1 MINLLIA
8 IMFLMFFAISIT
20 LYRMNKYIDDCCF
33 NLGVLKKSVD
43 NNFKHFDNKVSLQI
57 KNIRSNTSEIDL
69 TKIRNDINKMMKVYE
84 EIDNNGYISTIDDL
98 NNFMEDIN
106 DFDVKDKIGN
116 LEYIVEKWQDVDD
129 IETNITDLNDRMD
142 DLTHTV
148 SKFLVEDDVIELIHN
163 EIPINEDTVKR
174 LNQFDRFIEA
184 LKTTTLEE
192 ETNE

>member
-1 MINLLIA
+1 MITLLIA
-8 IMFLMFFAISIT
+8 IMFLMFIATTIT

-43 NNFKHFDNKVSLQI
+43 NNFKHFDNKVSFQI
-57 KNIRSNTSEIDL
+57 KNIRSNNSEIDL
-69 TKIRNDINKMMKVYE
+69 TKIHNDINKMMKVYE
-84 EIDNNGYISTIDDL
+84 EIDNSGYINSVDDL
-98 NNFMEDIN
+98 NEFMEDIN

-116 LEYIVEKWQDVDD
+116 LEYIVEKWQDIDD

-148 SKFLVEDDVIELIHN
+148 SKFLVEDDVLELIHN
-163 EIPINEDTVKR
+163 EIPINEDTIKR

-184 LKTTTLEE
+184 LKATTLEE